1 MDVVNHVLVI
11 FLSTNIHEIDTKIG
25 RDESR
30 PCNIFIHKYS
40 RNKQE
45 IMDVMNHVPT
55 KPSTPHTLSSSTPN
69 S

>member
-1 MDVVNHVLVI
+1 MRKERCNCNAP
-11 FLSTNIHEIDTKIG
+11 FLSSTNIHEIDTKIG

-40 RNKQE
+40 RNKHE
-45 IMDVMNHVPT
+45 KMDVVNRVPT
-55 KPSTPHTLSSSTPN
+55 KPSIPHTFN